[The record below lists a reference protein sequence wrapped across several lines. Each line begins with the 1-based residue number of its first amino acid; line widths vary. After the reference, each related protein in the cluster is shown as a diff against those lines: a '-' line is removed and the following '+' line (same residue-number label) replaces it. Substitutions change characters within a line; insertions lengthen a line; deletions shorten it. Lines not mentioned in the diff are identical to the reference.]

1 MPSRV
6 TAPSPPPPSAGI
18 TIQNGD
24 GAVVKTVTLNVEAI
38 QQVAKAQAAK
48 DVEGF
53 TRAVRHLCGDAM
65 PDQGI
70 RNARLSLMSS
80 REYHTLQDI
89 PVESKE
95 MVRRCPHIQPM
106 LGMRAP
112 ALFATL
118 LARHRTLTPVVPSQ
132 AHIVRVLHRWCDN
145 IGDADLRASV
155 TGEKLHEAARA
166 TSTAAE

>member
-6 TAPSPPPPSAGI
+6 TAPSPPPPSAAI

-53 TRAVRHLCGDAM
+53 TRAVRHLCGDAI

-95 MVRRCPHIQPM
+95 MVRRCPHIPMM
-106 LGMRAP
+106 LGIARA
-112 ALFATL
+112 
-118 LARHRTLTPVVPSQ
+118 RT
-132 AHIVRVLHRWCDN
+132 VLHPRFWP
-145 IGDADLRASV
+145 G
-155 TGEKLHEAARA
+155 TQP
-166 TSTAAE
+166 